1 MTKKEEKLQ
10 VYWINQAVFVNLFS
24 LFNICEDLSS
34 FDQEMEFS
42 NFLWKGNFS
51 DSSNSPEELIKCLHW
66 KQSGSEVKFL
76 VCVQKLGQ

>member
-42 NFLWKGNFS
+42 KFF
-51 DSSNSPEELIKCLHW
+51 
-66 KQSGSEVKFL
+66 VKR
-76 VCVQKLGQ
+76 